1 MTRIEPAQIP
11 ENAIVLDVRDELE
24 AAASPLSR
32 LTSNRV
38 VHLPLSEL
46 EDGAM
51 PELPEGA
58 RVVVVCN
65 SGAQGELAGAYLE
78 VGGVRNVSVLDG
90 GARGWRR
97 DSERLES

>member
-1 MTRIEPAQIP
+1 MTRIAPTQIP

-38 VHLPLSEL
+38 VRLPLSEL
-46 EDGAM
+46 EAGAT
-51 PELPEGA
+51 PELPRDA
-58 RVVVVCN
+58 KVVVVCN